1 MLRSERKS
9 DQKRIAFSLDSS
21 VWKCIMIVKV
31 SIKTDPTLLRRPV
44 QYVD

>member
-1 MLRSERKS
+1 MLLPERKS

-21 VWKCIMIVKV
+21 VWKYIMIVKA
-31 SIKTDPTLLRRPV
+31 SIKTDLALLKRPV